1 MKIYFILIVLII
13 SSCSEN
19 KISVEEFKNDS
30 LQNFLATASDRKS
43 NYENRKYFNSKAE
56 KLLLRQPTNLEHR
69 KSYYKI
75 ALNFHDIYDFKRLK
89 QSSSNLL
96 KQSLNVNDSL
106 HIARAYMLYYI
117 YYNDTNQMDSAF
129 FYVTKA
135 EKILKSFVSNE
146 DLCKVYYGIGLTRL
160 EIHDFLGSEVFLIKA
175 LKISKKEGFFNEKY
189 KCYVSLGINSFMQQ
203 EYEKAIQYYKLA
215 LKVSDEHILEINS
228 AYKAQIYCNIG
239 SVFSARG
246 DDKMAISFYEMA
258 LKENSILIEDPETYT
273 NLIDNLGISML
284 QLRNFSKIPQLY
296 FKAEKIRD
304 SLNIYQ
310 GRNYNKLYLSE
321 YFGVVK
327 DTIKAVFYAKEAFKI
342 SKELSAPNDM
352 LLSLKQLSKV
362 EPANELKYAKQYIR
376 ISDSMQQLERQTR
389 NKFAKIAYET
399 EEITEEKNTAVLHKW
414 ILFSVAVAISIFA
427 FLLLVIRSQKSK
439 QRKLEFLQVQQKSNE
454 EIYHL
459 IQTQQRKIDEGRQ
472 IEKRRI
478 AQDLHDGVMNKL
490 ASTRFNLHVITKTD
504 QSGIFEKCQ
513 PFINGIQDVEKEIR
527 NIAHDL
533 NNDVFAENYS
543 FINALNLLFE
553 DFQIITA
560 ANWHIEI
567 DNNINWEIIKSADKI
582 HIYRIFQEALQ
593 NIVKHANANNI
604 IIKIALQDE
613 HLIIEIY
620 DDGDGFSSN
629 AKKKGIGLQNIT
641 SRANQ
646 CGGSVDIKSNGGTF
660 IRITMPRPTQTN
672 INNDKH

>member
-1 MKIYFILIVLII
+1 MKIYFILFVLIF
-13 SSCSEN
+13 SSCSEKN
-19 KISVEEFKNDS
+19 LEKFELHNQDSINIYLKLAANEKLSFSGRKKSAYRAEQLLLSQARDSINLNNLLNIAHNYYNLYDIKGLRRILDAVNENTLDKTDFQNLGEVFLLKEMYYQDISLNDS
-30 LQNFLATASDRKS
+30 AYYYCL
-43 NYENRKYFNSKAE
+43 KAE
-56 KLLLRQPTNLEHR
+56 KVFAKLDN
-69 KSYYKI
+69 KAKI
-75 ALNFHDIYDFKRLK
+75 CKIIYHKAAIKYF
-89 QSSSNLL
+89 
-96 KQSLNVNDSL
+96 VND
-106 HIARAYMLYYI
+106 Y
-117 YYNDTNQMDSAF
+117 
-129 FYVTKA
+129 
-135 EKILKSFVSNE
+135 
-146 DLCKVYYGIGLTRL
+146 
-160 EIHDFLGSEVFLIKA
+160 LGSDKDLFEA
-175 LKISKKEGFFNEKY
+175 LKIAKSIKLY
-189 KCYVSLGINSFMQQ
+189 DMQLCIYILASLNSFDLE
-203 EYEKAIQYYKLA
+203 EYDKALTYDYKSLKIMDENPSLSKRKA
-215 LKVSDEHILEINS
+215 HVYALIGNAFLKKGNATKAMFYFKKGLEDTSLKV
-228 AYKAQIYCNIG
+228 
-239 SVFSARG
+239 F
-246 DDKMAISFYEMA
+246 
-258 LKENSILIEDPETYT
+258 DPKTYT
-273 NLIDNLGISML
+273 YILDNLGQALMAL
-284 QLRNFSKIPQLY
+284 GKFPEVPAHH
-296 FKAEKIRD
+296 FEAAVIRD
-304 SLNIYQ
+304 SLDIDYGKNFN
-310 GRNYNKLYLSE
+310 RLYLSE
-321 YFGVVK
+321 YYLIIN
-327 DTIKAVFYAKEAFKI
+327 DTSHAFEYGNEAFQL
-342 SKELSAPNDM
+342 SKRFNAPNDM

-560 ANWHIEI
+560 VNWHVEI

-646 CGGSVDIKSNGGTF
+646 CGGIVDIKSNGGTF